1 MGRLTNSPHIKYID
15 MTELEALKQRINT
28 IKKNRSLGMSPA
40 RQWACGCDLES
51 LEEAIKQ
58 FNKAKNHEKK

>member
-1 MGRLTNSPHIKYID
+1 
-15 MTELEALKQRINT
+15 MTELEALKQRINK

-51 LEEAIKQ
+51 LEEAITQ
-58 FNKAKNHEKK
+58 FNKAKNHEKQ